1 MKSKIFQK
9 IRRDLKICF
18 SAVMLLSFVSQP
30 MGVLASE
37 KNAQVLQEQTNGQAI
52 NKGIA
57 DLEYNKNEVLAAKG
71 DSIESFIPKEG
82 TKTPD
87 KFIVVERIK
96 RSLTSSP
103 VDISVIDS
111 MKDRTYPGA
120 LQLANSDFVDNQP
133 NLLITKRKPMNISVD
148 LPGLGKNNV
157 VEVRNPNY
165 SNITGAI
172 DEQVTKWLNENSNSR
187 TLPARMQYNETMVY
201 SKSQLATALNIN
213 ASDATKK
220 LGIDFNAVQS
230 GEKKVMVVAYKQ
242 IFYTVSAELPN
253 NPSDLF
259 DESVTFEELTRKGV
273 SKSAPPVLVSN
284 VAYGRTIYVKLETT
298 SKSNNV
304 KAAFS
309 AAVKS
314 GFKNVDV
321 NSNVEYKNILN
332 NSSFT
337 AVVLGGDAEKHNM
350 VVTKDFD
357 KIRDVILNN
366 SKFSAKNPG
375 YPISYTSTFIKDNAV
390 AAIHNKTEYV
400 ETKSTEYSKGKIT
413 LEHYGAYVAQFV
425 VSWDEFSY
433 DEQGKEKIVHKNW
446 GGNWSDRTAHF
457 STEIPLPPNS
467 KNIRIM
473 ARECT
478 GLAWEWWRT
487 VVNEYNVPLTNNIK
501 VEIGGTTLY
510 PSKSVTY
517 K

>member
-1 MKSKIFQK
+1 MKKQIFKK
-9 IRRDLKICF
+9 IRGSFKTLF
-18 SAVMLLSFVSQP
+18 SGVLVLSIVGQPIGVFASQTNRQISQP
-30 MGVLASE
+30 Q
-37 KNAQVLQEQTNGQAI
+37 KNAEAI
-52 NKGIA
+52 NNGIGNL
-57 DLEYNKNEVLAAKG
+57 DYNKNEVLASKG
-71 DSIESFIPKEG
+71 DTIESFVPKDG
-82 TKTPD
+82 KKTAD

-133 NLLITKRKPMNISVD
+133 SLLVTKRKPINISVD

-157 VEVRNPNY
+157 VEVQNPNY
-165 SNITGAI
+165 SNVTGAI
-172 DEQVTKWLNENSNSR
+172 DGQVTKWLNENSDSR
-187 TLPARMQYNETMVY
+187 TLPARMQYNESMVY
-201 SKSQLATALNIN
+201 SKSQLSTALNIN

-220 LGIDFNAVQS
+220 LGIDFNSIQS

-259 DESVTFEELTRKGV
+259 DKSVTYNELTRKGV

-298 SKSNNV
+298 SKSDNV

-321 NSNVEYKNILN
+321 NSNVEYKNILD

-337 AVVLGGDAEKHNM
+337 AVVLGGDAESHNM

-375 YPISYTSTFIKDNAV
+375 YPISYTSTFVKDNSV
-390 AAIHNKTEYV
+390 AAIHNNTEYV

-413 LEHYGAYVAQFV
+413 LDHTGAYVAQFV

-433 DEQGKEKIVHKNW
+433 DEQGNEVIVHKNW
-446 GGNWSDRTAHF
+446 NGNWSDRTAHF
-457 STEIPLPPNS
+457 STEIPLPANS

-487 VVNEYNVPLTNNIK
+487 VVNEYNVPLTNNIR
-501 VEIGGTTLY
+501 VHIGGTTLY
-510 PSKSVTY
+510 PNKSVTY